1 MGVCLNHNCI
11 KNSNLDHKYLI
22 DNVDQSIN
30 IDNITHKY
38 NEKKSEINVYN
49 TESDLKTSLLNKDLL
64 EKDINNTGNNYKII
78 SCNIQSK
85 YKTKFFNYSQN
96 TIINNNRDPNNS
108 NITNNEICQKLICFT
123 HLNDKTTN
131 KGN

>member
-1 MGVCLNHNCI
+1 MGVCLNHSCI
-11 KNSNLDHKYLI
+11 KNSSLDHKYLI
-22 DNVDQSIN
+22 DNVNQSIN
-30 IDNITHKY
+30 IDCIIHK

-49 TESDLKTSLLNKDLL
+49 TESDIKSLLHHKDIM
-64 EKDINNTGNNYKII
+64 EKDNNNTTNNYKII

-108 NITNNEICQKLICFT
+108 NITNNEICQKLIYFT